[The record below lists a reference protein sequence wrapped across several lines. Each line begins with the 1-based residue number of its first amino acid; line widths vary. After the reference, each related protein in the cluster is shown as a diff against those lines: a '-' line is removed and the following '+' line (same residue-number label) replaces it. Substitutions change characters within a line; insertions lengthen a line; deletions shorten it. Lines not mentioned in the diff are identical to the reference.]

1 MRIDRSNNKM
11 ISQWWWTIDRGIIGA
26 VMALIFIGMILIMAA
41 SPSVAEHIN
50 KDNNHFIIRQ
60 AVFMVVGV
68 TLMVLISMLPVIV
81 IRRAA
86 VIGFLGCI
94 LLLVLVLLFG
104 SEIKGAKRWISLPGF
119 SLQPSEFIKPLFAV
133 VTAWVLAR
141 KQMVDSYPG
150 FKIAIGLYLIIATLL
165 IMQPDFGMTI
175 AVTSIWG
182 IQMFLAGLSLW
193 LVVSLSVI
201 GIGAIVAA
209 YIFLPHVA
217 KRINTFIDPKTGDN
231 YQVDRAHDAF
241 ANGGFF
247 GMGPGQGVVK
257 ETVPDAHT
265 DFIFSVAGEELG
277 TLFCLSIVF
286 LYFFII
292 VRVFLKVYKENNLF
306 LILAVSGLL
315 VQISIQ
321 ALVNMGVALA
331 LIPNT
336 GMTLPL
342 ISYGGSSTIA
352 ISMSFGMILAF
363 TRKRYGVIMDNS
375 KKYKN
380 N

>member
-1 MRIDRSNNKM
+1 MRVDRSNNKLF
-11 ISQWWWTIDRGIIGA
+11 SQWWWTIDRGVISA
-26 VMALIFIGMILIMAA
+26 ALALVFVGMILIMAA

-60 AVFMVVGV
+60 AVFVVVGIF
-68 TLMVLISMLPVIV
+68 LMVIISMLPVIV

-86 VIGFLGCI
+86 VLCFLGCI
-94 LLLVLVLLFG
+94 LLLVLVLLVG
-104 SEIKGAKRWISLPGF
+104 SDIKGARRWISLPGF

-141 KQMVDSYPG
+141 KQMVDGYPG
-150 FKIAIGLYLIIATLL
+150 FRIAIALYIVIATLL
-165 IMQPDFGMTI
+165 ILQPDFGMTV

-182 IQMFLAGLSLW
+182 VQMFLAGIPLW
-193 LVVSLSVI
+193 FVVSLSVL
-201 GIGAIVAA
+201 GIGAVVAA
-209 YIFLPHVA
+209 YMSLDHVA

-231 YQVDRAHDAF
+231 YQVDRAYDAF
-241 ANGGFF
+241 VNGGFF

-277 TLFCLSIVF
+277 TLFCLMIVS

-292 VRVFLKVYKENNLF
+292 IRVFFKIHKESNLF
-306 LILAVSGLL
+306 IILAVSGLL

-321 ALVNMGVALA
+321 SLVNMGVALG
-331 LIPNT
+331 LLPNT

-363 TRKRYGVIMDNS
+363 TRKRYGVIMEDGKS
-375 KKYKN
+375 FKSS
-380 N
+380 